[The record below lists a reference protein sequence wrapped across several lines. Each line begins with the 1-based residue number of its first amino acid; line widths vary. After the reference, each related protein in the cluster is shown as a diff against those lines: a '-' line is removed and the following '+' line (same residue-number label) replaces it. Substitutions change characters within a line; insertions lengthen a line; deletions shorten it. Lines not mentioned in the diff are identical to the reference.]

1 MLGHRTLNV
10 DDYFGIL
17 KRRGWIIALPAILL
31 ALIGYGITY
40 LVTPQYVSQTL
51 ILVEQQKVPDEYVK
65 PVLEEDLTARLA
77 SMKEQILSRSRLE
90 PIIERFN
97 LYAKDKG
104 SMDDRIDQTRKNIDI
119 KPIHSEMARTGGL
132 PGFFI
137 SFKDADPHTA
147 QQVCGEIASL
157 FVTANLNAR
166 AQSAEGT
173 TDFLKSQ
180 LDAAKRSLDDQDAK
194 LAAFQQKYMG
204 RLPGEEMP
212 NMNML
217 TSLNTQL
224 DASTQA
230 LTRMEQD
237 KSYIEAMISQQQ
249 GLNASVGEKGGAA
262 APGALQ
268 AQLQSLQA
276 EEAELT
282 KRYTD
287 DYPDVLAVRRRIKE
301 VRAQIAA
308 EPAAPVPETKV
319 SSAASHSDSP
329 ALQQLR
335 AQVRSL
341 DQGIQAK
348 RHEQGLIQNQVRVYQ
363 DRISSSPAIQEEY
376 KTLTRD
382 YTTAQSFYDEL
393 RKKMQQSSMA
403 TDLERRQ
410 QGEQF
415 SVMDQP
421 NLPDGPMFPRRGVF
435 VGAGFM
441 GGLILGIILVA
452 WREYRDTA
460 LRSERDV
467 WAFTK
472 LPTLGVI
479 SLSGEV
485 TELTRP
491 RSKWR
496 FGKRKSE
503 IHAAAKP
510 LVNTGG

>member
-1 MLGHRTLNV
+1 M
-10 DDYFGIL
+10 
-17 KRRGWIIALPAILL
+17 IALPAILL
-31 ALIGYGITY
+31 ALIGFGLTFV
-40 LVTPQYVSQTL
+40 VTPQYVSQTL

-97 LYAKDKG
+97 LYGNKKA
-104 SMDDRIDQTRKNIDI
+104 SLDDRIDQARKNIDI
-119 KPIHSEMARTGGL
+119 KGIHSEMARTGGL
-132 PGFFI
+132 PGFYI
-137 SFKDADPHTA
+137 AFKDSDPHTA

-180 LDAAKRSLDDQDAK
+180 LDAAKRNLDDQDAK

-224 DASTQA
+224 DAATQA

-237 KSYIEAMISQQQ
+237 KSYMEAMITQQQSLSSQQV
-249 GLNASVGEKGGAA
+249 SEKGGS
-262 APGALQ
+262 APGAQQ
-268 AQLQSLQA
+268 AQLQILLA
-276 EEAELT
+276 EEADLT

-287 DYPDVLAVRRRIKE
+287 DYPDVVVVRRRIKE
-301 VRAQIAA
+301 LRAEMA
-308 EPAAPVPETKV
+308 AAPPATAAPDVKP
-319 SSAASHSDSP
+319 SSAPSRSDSP

-335 AQVRSL
+335 AQLRAL

-348 RHEQGLIQNQVRVYQ
+348 RHEQALIQNQVRVYQ
-363 DRISSSPAIQEEY
+363 DRISSSPQVQEEY

-382 YTTAQSFYDEL
+382 YTTAQGFYDDLL
-393 RKKMQQSSMA
+393 RKMNQSKMA

-421 NLPDGPMFPRRGVF
+421 NLPDSPMFPKRGVF
-435 VGAGFM
+435 LGAGFM
-441 GGLILGIILVA
+441 GGLILGIMFVA

-479 SLSGEV
+479 SYSGEV
-485 TELTRP
+485 MHMTKP
-491 RSKWR
+491 RSRWR
-496 FGKRKSE
+496 FGKRRTE
-503 IHAAAKP
+503 THAAGKP
-510 LVNTGG
+510 LVTGG

>member
-1 MLGHRTLNV
+1 MLGHRALTV
-10 DDYFGIL
+10 DDYFAIM
-17 KRRGWIIALPAILL
+17 KRRGWIAAIPAILL
-31 ALIGYGITY
+31 ALIGFGITFF
-40 LVTPQYVSQTL
+40 VTPQYVSQTL

-97 LYAKDKG
+97 LYGTGKA
-104 SMDDRIDQTRKNIDI
+104 SMDDRIDTTRKNIDI

-137 SFKDADPHTA
+137 SFKDSDPHTA

-157 FVTANLNAR
+157 FVTANLTAR

-173 TDFLKSQ
+173 TEFLKSQ
-180 LDAAKRSLDDQDAK
+180 LDAAKRSLDDQDSK

-224 DASTQA
+224 DAATQA

-237 KSYIEAMISQQQ
+237 KSYMEAMIAQQQ
-249 GLNASVGEKGGAA
+249 SMNTSVNEKGGAA
-262 APGALQ
+262 APGVQQ
-268 AQLQSLQA
+268 AQLQSLLA
-276 EEAELT
+276 EEADLT
-282 KRYTD
+282 RRYTD
-287 DYPDVLAVRRRIKE
+287 DYPDVVAVRRRIKE

-308 EPAAPVPETKV
+308 EPPAPAPETKANPTP
-319 SSAASHSDSP
+319 SRIDSP

-393 RKKMQQSSMA
+393 RKKMQQSTMA

-421 NLPDGPMFPRRGVF
+421 NLPDGPMFPKRGVF

-441 GGLILGIILVA
+441 GGLILGVMFVA
-452 WREYRDTA
+452 WKEYRDTA

-479 SLSGEV
+479 SFSGEV
-485 TELTRP
+485 MESPNTGR
-491 RSKWR
+491 RWR
-496 FGKRKSE
+496 FGKRKTG
-503 IHAAAKP
+503 IHPAGKP